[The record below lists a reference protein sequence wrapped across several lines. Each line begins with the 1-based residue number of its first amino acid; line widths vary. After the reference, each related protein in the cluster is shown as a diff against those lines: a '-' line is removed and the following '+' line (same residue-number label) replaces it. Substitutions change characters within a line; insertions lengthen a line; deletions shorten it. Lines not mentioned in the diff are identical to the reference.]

1 MNVHNNLRKYF
12 IIIGIIVLCGTALF
26 AVSKA
31 DVFKQIAVSQKL
43 INDVYKYIVSNY
55 ADEIDV
61 EQFTKK
67 SIRNILNDLDPYT
80 VFMEPE
86 EGEGI
91 DLLTKGK
98 YGGVGMEIGKRDGK
112 ITVVAPMADTP
123 TMRAG
128 IISGDVIVK
137 IDTVVVKDMN
147 LNEVA
152 RLIRGKKGTKVTLS
166 IQRVGSDGVMKFTM
180 IREDIKVKDVAY
192 TGMLNDRIGYILLT
206 RFSKN
211 AAPGMEKALD
221 QLKKENA
228 EAIILDLRNN
238 PGGLLQSS
246 IDILDMFLPKG
257 EKLLSTK
264 GRTKG
269 SNRTFFSKKDPVI
282 SSEIKLAILINEG
295 SASASEIVSGA
306 IQDLDRGVI
315 IGRRSFGKGLVQSV
329 YRLDEDRRLKMTTAK
344 YYIPSGRLIQNPGYA
359 EEEIIINVSEQDSLF
374 ATVRGRKVKGGG
386 GIMPDYEIEV
396 HKFGPLTQ
404 ECWRQGVF
412 FTYVQKRKQNYSSFD
427 EVLQT
432 EGLIEEFYVYLKEL
446 DLDIRIVGES
456 QYNEFKTKLSE
467 IDSTNVELNSAFEII
482 DGFFVREEAS
492 LFDKEMEDIR
502 IRLLAEFANHY
513 NGKEGRIQFTL
524 QSDKHVEKAIS
535 ILDDQVTYRDV
546 LRLEYE

>member
-1 MNVHNNLRKYF
+1 MKVNNIQRKYLF
-12 IIIGIIVLCGTALF
+12 MVGIIILCGTALF

-31 DVFKQIAVSQKL
+31 DIFKQVAVNQKL
-43 INDVYKYIVSNY
+43 INDVYKYIVTNY

-61 EQFTKK
+61 EKFTRK
-67 SIRNILNDLDPYT
+67 SIRNILNDLDPFT

-112 ITVVAPMADTP
+112 ITVVAPMADSP

-137 IDTVVVKDMN
+137 IDTVVAKDMN
-147 LNEVA
+147 LNDVA
-152 RLIRGKKGTKVTLS
+152 RLIRGEKGTEVTLS
-166 IQRVGSDGVMKFTM
+166 IQRTGVENVIKFTM

-192 TGMLNDRIGYILLT
+192 SGMLNDRIGYILLT

-211 AAPGMEKALD
+211 AAPGMKKAID
-221 QLKKENA
+221 QLKEQKA

-246 IDILDMFLPKG
+246 IEILDMFLPKG

-269 SNRTFFSKKDPVI
+269 SNRTFFAKKDPVI
-282 SSEIKLAILINEG
+282 PSDITVAILITEG

-329 YRLDEDRRLKMTTAK
+329 YQLDEERRLKMTTAK
-344 YYIPSGRLIQNPGYA
+344 YYIPSGRLIQNPEYID
-359 EEEIIINVSEQDSLF
+359 ENIIIDVSEQDTLF
-374 ATVRGRKVKGGG
+374 ATVKGRKVKGGG
-386 GIMPDYEIEV
+386 GIMPDYEVEV
-396 HKFGPLTQ
+396 HKYGSLTR
-404 ECWRQGVF
+404 ECLRQGIL

-427 EVLQT
+427 EVLAT
-432 EGLIEEFYVYLKEL
+432 ENLIEEFYVYLKEQ
-446 DLDIRIVGES
+446 DLDISIDGES
-456 QYNEFKTKLSE
+456 NYNDFKAKLSS
-467 IDSTNVELNSAFEII
+467 IDSTNVELTSAFEII
-482 DGFFVREEAS
+482 DGFFVEKEAS
-492 LFDKEMEDIR
+492 LFDKESEDIR
-502 IRLLAEFANHY
+502 KWLLTEFANHY

-524 QSDKHVEKAIS
+524 QSDEYVEKAIS
-535 ILDDQVTYRDV
+535 ILDDQVAYRNV
-546 LRLEYE
+546 LRLENE

>member
-1 MNVHNNLRKYF
+1 MKVNNIQRKYLF
-12 IIIGIIVLCGTALF
+12 VVGIIILCGTALF

-31 DVFKQIAVSQKL
+31 DIFKQVAVNQKL
-43 INDVYKYIVSNY
+43 INDVYKYIVTNY

-61 EQFTKK
+61 EKFTRK
-67 SIRNILNDLDPYT
+67 SIRNILNDLDPFT

-98 YGGVGMEIGKRDGK
+98 YGGVGMEIGKRDGE
-112 ITVVAPMADTP
+112 ITVVAPMADSP

-137 IDTVVVKDMN
+137 IDTVVAKDMN
-147 LNEVA
+147 LNDVA
-152 RLIRGKKGTKVTLS
+152 RLIRGEKGTEVTLS
-166 IQRVGSDGVMKFTM
+166 IQRAGLDNVIKFTM

-192 TGMLNDRIGYILLT
+192 SGMLNDRIGYILLT

-211 AAPGMEKALD
+211 AAPGMKKAID
-221 QLKKENA
+221 QLKEQKA

-238 PGGLLQSS
+238 PGGLLKSS
-246 IDILDMFLPKG
+246 IDILDMFLLKG

-282 SSEIKLAILINEG
+282 GSDIKIAILINEG

-329 YRLDEDRRLKMTTAK
+329 YQLDKESRLKMTTAK
-344 YYIPSGRLIQNPGYA
+344 YYIPSGRLIQNPGY
-359 EEEIIINVSEQDSLF
+359 IDKDIINDVSEQDTLF
-374 ATVRGRKVKGGG
+374 ATVKGRKVKGGG
-386 GIMPDYEIEV
+386 GIMPDYEVEV
-396 HKFGPLTQ
+396 HKYGPLTR
-404 ECWRQGVF
+404 ECWRQGIL

-427 EVLQT
+427 EVLAT
-432 EGLIEEFYVYLKEL
+432 ENLIEEFYVYLKEQ
-446 DLDIRIVGES
+446 DLDISIDGES
-456 QYNEFKTKLSE
+456 NYNDFKAKLSS
-467 IDSTNVELNSAFEII
+467 IDSTNAELNSAFEII
-482 DGFFVREEAS
+482 DGFFVEKEAS
-492 LFDKEMEDIR
+492 LFDKESEDIR
-502 IRLLAEFANHY
+502 KWLLAEFANHY

-524 QSDKHVEKAIS
+524 QSDEYVEKAIS
-535 ILDDQVTYRDV
+535 ILEDQVAYRNV
-546 LRLEYE
+546 LRLENE

>member
-1 MNVHNNLRKYF
+1 MKVNNIQRKYLF
-12 IIIGIIVLCGTALF
+12 VVGIIILCGTALF

-31 DVFKQIAVSQKL
+31 DIFKQVAVNQKL
-43 INDVYKYIVSNY
+43 INDVYKYIVTNY

-61 EQFTKK
+61 EKFTRK
-67 SIRNILNDLDPYT
+67 SIRNILNDLDPFT

-98 YGGVGMEIGKRDGK
+98 YGGVGMEIGKRDGE
-112 ITVVAPMADTP
+112 ITVVAPMADSP

-137 IDTVVVKDMN
+137 IDTVVAKDMN
-147 LNEVA
+147 LNDVA
-152 RLIRGKKGTKVTLS
+152 RLIRGEKGTEVTLS
-166 IQRVGSDGVMKFTM
+166 IQRAGVDNVIKFTM

-192 TGMLNDRIGYILLT
+192 SGMLNDRIGYILLT

-211 AAPGMEKALD
+211 AAPGMKKAID
-221 QLKKENA
+221 QLKEQKA

-238 PGGLLQSS
+238 PGGLLKSS
-246 IDILDMFLPKG
+246 IDILDMFLLKG

-282 SSEIKLAILINEG
+282 GSDIKIAILINEG

-329 YRLDEDRRLKMTTAK
+329 YQLDKERRLKMTTAK
-344 YYIPSGRLIQNPGYA
+344 YYIPSGRLIQNPGY
-359 EEEIIINVSEQDSLF
+359 IDKDIINDVSEQDTLF
-374 ATVRGRKVKGGG
+374 ATVKGRKVKGGG
-386 GIMPDYEIEV
+386 GIMPDYEVEV
-396 HKFGPLTQ
+396 HKYGPLTR
-404 ECWRQGVF
+404 ECWRQGIL

-427 EVLQT
+427 EVLAT
-432 EGLIEEFYVYLKEL
+432 EDLIEDFYVYLKEQ
-446 DLDIRIVGES
+446 DLDISIDGES
-456 QYNEFKTKLSE
+456 NYNDFKAKLSS
-467 IDSTNVELNSAFEII
+467 IDSTNAELNSAFEII
-482 DGFFVREEAS
+482 DGFFVEKEAS
-492 LFDKEMEDIR
+492 LFDKESEDIR
-502 IRLLAEFANHY
+502 KWLLAEFANHY

-524 QSDKHVEKAIS
+524 QSDEYVEKAIS
-535 ILDDQVTYRDV
+535 ILEDQVAYRNV
-546 LRLEYE
+546 LRLENE

>member
-1 MNVHNNLRKYF
+1 MKVNNIQRKYLF
-12 IIIGIIVLCGTALF
+12 MVGIIILCGTALF

-31 DVFKQIAVSQKL
+31 DIFKQVAVNQKL
-43 INDVYKYIVSNY
+43 INDVYKYIVTNY

-61 EQFTKK
+61 EKFTRK
-67 SIRNILNDLDPYT
+67 SIRNILNDLDPFT

-112 ITVVAPMADTP
+112 ITVVAPMADSP

-137 IDTVVVKDMN
+137 IDTVVAKDMN
-147 LNEVA
+147 LNDVA
-152 RLIRGKKGTKVTLS
+152 RLIRGEKGTEVTLS
-166 IQRVGSDGVMKFTM
+166 IQRAGVENAIKFTM

-192 TGMLNDRIGYILLT
+192 SGMLNDRIGYILLT

-211 AAPGMEKALD
+211 AAPGMKKAID
-221 QLKKENA
+221 QLKEQKA

-246 IDILDMFLPKG
+246 IEILDMFLPKG

-269 SNRTFFSKKDPVI
+269 SNRTFFAKKDPVI
-282 SSEIKLAILINEG
+282 PSDIKVAILINEG

-329 YRLDEDRRLKMTTAK
+329 YQLDEERRLKMTTAK
-344 YYIPSGRLIQNPGYA
+344 YYIPSGRLIQNPEYID
-359 EEEIIINVSEQDSLF
+359 ENIIIDVSEQDTLF
-374 ATVRGRKVKGGG
+374 ATVKGRKVKGGG
-386 GIMPDYEIEV
+386 GIMPDYEVEV
-396 HKFGPLTQ
+396 HKYGSLTR
-404 ECWRQGVF
+404 ECLRQGIL

-427 EVLQT
+427 EVLAT
-432 EGLIEEFYVYLKEL
+432 ENLIEEFYVYLKEQ
-446 DLDIRIVGES
+446 DLDISIDGES
-456 QYNEFKTKLSE
+456 NYNDFKAKLSS
-467 IDSTNVELNSAFEII
+467 IDSTNVELTSAFEII
-482 DGFFVREEAS
+482 DGFFVEKEAS
-492 LFDKEMEDIR
+492 LFDKESEDIR
-502 IRLLAEFANHY
+502 KWLLAEFANHY

-524 QSDKHVEKAIS
+524 QSDEYVEKAIS
-535 ILDDQVTYRDV
+535 ILDDQVAYRNV
-546 LRLEYE
+546 LRLENE

>member
-1 MNVHNNLRKYF
+1 MKVNIVQRKYLF
-12 IIIGIIVLCGTALF
+12 VVGIIILCGTALF

-31 DVFKQIAVSQKL
+31 DIFKQVAVSQKL
-43 INDVYKYIVSNY
+43 INDVYKYIVTNY

-61 EQFTKK
+61 EKFTRK

-112 ITVVAPMADTP
+112 ITVVSPMADSP

-128 IISGDVIVK
+128 ITSGDVIVK
-137 IDTVVVKDMN
+137 IDTVVAKDMN
-147 LNEVA
+147 LNDVA
-152 RLIRGKKGTKVTLS
+152 RLIRGEKGTEVTLS
-166 IQRVGSDGVMKFTM
+166 IQRAGVDNVIKFTM

-192 TGMLNDRIGYILLT
+192 SGMLNDRIGYILLT

-211 AAPGMEKALD
+211 AAPGMKKAID
-221 QLKKENA
+221 QLKEQKA

-257 EKLLSTK
+257 EKLLTTK

-269 SNRTFFSKKDPVI
+269 SNRTFFAKKDPVI
-282 SSEIKLAILINEG
+282 PSDIKVAILINEG

-329 YRLDEDRRLKMTTAK
+329 YQLDEERRLKMTTAK
-344 YYIPSGRLIQNPGYA
+344 YYIPSGRLIQNPGYTD
-359 EEEIIINVSEQDSLF
+359 EDITIDVSEQDTLF
-374 ATVRGRKVKGGG
+374 ATVKGRKVKGGG
-386 GIMPDYEIEV
+386 GIMPDYEVEV
-396 HKFGPLTQ
+396 HKYGPLTR
-404 ECWRQGVF
+404 ECWRQGIF

-427 EVLQT
+427 EVLAT
-432 EGLIEEFYVYLKEL
+432 EDLIEDFYVYLKEQ
-446 DLDIRIVGES
+446 DLDISIDGES
-456 QYNEFKTKLSE
+456 NYNDFKAKLSS
-467 IDSTNVELNSAFEII
+467 IDSTNAELNSAFEII
-482 DGFFVREEAS
+482 DGFFVEKEAS
-492 LFDKEMEDIR
+492 LFDKESEDIR
-502 IRLLAEFANHY
+502 KRLLAEFANHY
-513 NGKEGRIQFTL
+513 NGKEGRIKFTL
-524 QSDKHVEKAIS
+524 QSDEHVEKAIS
-535 ILDDQVTYRDV
+535 ILDDQVAYRNV
-546 LRLEYE
+546 LRLENE

>member
-1 MNVHNNLRKYF
+1 MKVNNIQRKYLLVVG
-12 IIIGIIVLCGTALF
+12 IIILCGTALF

-31 DVFKQIAVSQKL
+31 DIFKQVAVSQKL
-43 INDVYKYIVSNY
+43 INDVYKYIVTNY

-61 EQFTKK
+61 EKFTRK
-67 SIRNILNDLDPYT
+67 SIRNILNDLDPFT

-112 ITVVAPMADTP
+112 ITVVAPMADSP

-128 IISGDVIVK
+128 IISGDIIVK
-137 IDTVVVKDMN
+137 IDTVVAKDMN
-147 LNEVA
+147 LNDVA
-152 RLIRGKKGTKVTLS
+152 KRIRGEKGTEVTLS
-166 IQRVGSDGVMKFTM
+166 IQRAGVDNVIKFTM

-192 TGMLNDRIGYILLT
+192 SGMLNDRIGYILLT

-211 AAPGMEKALD
+211 AAPGMKKAID
-221 QLKKENA
+221 QLKEQKA
-228 EAIILDLRNN
+228 EGIILDLRNN

-269 SNRTFFSKKDPVI
+269 SNRTFFAKKDPVI
-282 SSEIKLAILINEG
+282 PSDIKVAILINEG

-329 YRLDEDRRLKMTTAK
+329 YQLDEKRRLKMTTAK
-344 YYIPSGRLIQNPGYA
+344 YYIPSGRLIQNPGYID
-359 EEEIIINVSEQDSLF
+359 EDIIIDVSEQDTLF
-374 ATVRGRKVKGGG
+374 ATVKGRKVKGGG
-386 GIMPDYEIEV
+386 GIMPDYEVEV
-396 HKFGPLTQ
+396 HKYGPLTQ
-404 ECWRQGVF
+404 VCWRQGIF

-427 EVLQT
+427 EVLAT
-432 EGLIEEFYVYLKEL
+432 DGLLEDFYVYLKEQ
-446 DLDIRIVGES
+446 DLDISIDGES
-456 QYNEFKTKLSE
+456 HYNDFKAKLSS
-467 IDSTNVELNSAFEII
+467 IDSTNTELNSAFEII
-482 DGFFVREEAS
+482 DGFFVQKEAS
-492 LFDKEMEDIR
+492 LFDKESEDIR
-502 IRLLAEFANHY
+502 KWLLAEFANHY

-524 QSDKHVEKAIS
+524 QSDEHVEKAIS
-535 ILDDQVTYRDV
+535 ILDDQVAYRNV
-546 LRLEYE
+546 LKLENE

>member
-1 MNVHNNLRKYF
+1 MKVNNIQRKYLF
-12 IIIGIIVLCGTALF
+12 VVGIIILCGTALF

-31 DVFKQIAVSQKL
+31 DIFKQVAVNQKL
-43 INDVYKYIVSNY
+43 INDVYKYIVTNY

-61 EQFTKK
+61 EKFTRK
-67 SIRNILNDLDPYT
+67 SIRNILNDLDPFT

-98 YGGVGMEIGKRDGK
+98 YGGVGMEIGKRDGE
-112 ITVVAPMADTP
+112 ITVVAPMADSP

-137 IDTVVVKDMN
+137 IDTVVAKDMN
-147 LNEVA
+147 LNDVA
-152 RLIRGKKGTKVTLS
+152 RLIRGEKGTEVTLS
-166 IQRVGSDGVMKFTM
+166 IQRAGLDNVIKFTM

-192 TGMLNDRIGYILLT
+192 SGMLNDRIGYILLT

-211 AAPGMEKALD
+211 AAPGMKKAID
-221 QLKKENA
+221 QLKEQKA

-238 PGGLLQSS
+238 PGGLLKSS
-246 IDILDMFLPKG
+246 IDILDMFLLKG

-282 SSEIKLAILINEG
+282 GSDIKIAILINEG

-329 YRLDEDRRLKMTTAK
+329 YQLDKERRLKMTTAK
-344 YYIPSGRLIQNPGYA
+344 YYIPSGRLIQNPGY
-359 EEEIIINVSEQDSLF
+359 IDKDIINDVSEQDTLF
-374 ATVRGRKVKGGG
+374 ATVKGRKVKGGG
-386 GIMPDYEIEV
+386 GIMPDYEVEV
-396 HKFGPLTQ
+396 QKYGPLTR
-404 ECWRQGVF
+404 ECWRQGIL

-427 EVLQT
+427 EVLAT
-432 EGLIEEFYVYLKEL
+432 EDLIEDFYVYLKEQ
-446 DLDIRIVGES
+446 DLDISIDGES
-456 QYNEFKTKLSE
+456 NYNDFKAKLSS
-467 IDSTNVELNSAFEII
+467 IDSTNAELNSAFEII
-482 DGFFVREEAS
+482 DGFFVEKEAS
-492 LFDKEMEDIR
+492 LFDKESEDIR
-502 IRLLAEFANHY
+502 KWLLAEFANHY

-524 QSDKHVEKAIS
+524 QSDEHVEKAIS
-535 ILDDQVTYRDV
+535 ILEDQVAYRNV
-546 LRLEYE
+546 LRLENE

>member
-1 MNVHNNLRKYF
+1 MKVNNIQRKYLF
-12 IIIGIIVLCGTALF
+12 VVGIIILCGTALF

-31 DVFKQIAVSQKL
+31 DIFKQVAVSQKL
-43 INDVYKYIVSNY
+43 INDVYKYIVTNY

-61 EQFTKK
+61 EKFTRK
-67 SIRNILNDLDPYT
+67 SIRNILNDLDPFT

-98 YGGVGMEIGKRDGK
+98 YGGVGMEIGKRDGE
-112 ITVVAPMADTP
+112 ITVVAPMADSP

-137 IDTVVVKDMN
+137 IDTVVAKDMN
-147 LNEVA
+147 LNDVA
-152 RLIRGKKGTKVTLS
+152 RLIRGEKGTEVTLS
-166 IQRVGSDGVMKFTM
+166 IQRAGLDNVIKFTM

-192 TGMLNDRIGYILLT
+192 SGMLNDRIGYILLT

-211 AAPGMEKALD
+211 AAPGMKKAID
-221 QLKKENA
+221 QLKEQKA

-238 PGGLLQSS
+238 PGGLLKSS
-246 IDILDMFLPKG
+246 IDILDMFLLKG

-282 SSEIKLAILINEG
+282 GSDIKIAILINEG

-329 YRLDEDRRLKMTTAK
+329 YQLDKERRLKMTTAK
-344 YYIPSGRLIQNPGYA
+344 YYIPSGRLIQNPGY
-359 EEEIIINVSEQDSLF
+359 IDKDIINDVSEQDTLF
-374 ATVRGRKVKGGG
+374 ATVKGRKVKGGG
-386 GIMPDYEIEV
+386 GIMPDYEVEV
-396 HKFGPLTQ
+396 HKYGPLTR
-404 ECWRQGVF
+404 ECWRQGIL

-427 EVLQT
+427 EVLAT
-432 EGLIEEFYVYLKEL
+432 EDLIEDFYVYLKEQ
-446 DLDIRIVGES
+446 DLDISLDGKS
-456 QYNEFKTKLSE
+456 HYNDFKAKLSS
-467 IDSTNVELNSAFEII
+467 IDSTNAELNSAFEII
-482 DGFFVREEAS
+482 DGFFVEKEAS
-492 LFDKEMEDIR
+492 LFDKESEDIR
-502 IRLLAEFANHY
+502 KWLLAEFANHY

-524 QSDKHVEKAIS
+524 QSDEYVEKAIS
-535 ILDDQVTYRDV
+535 ILEDQVAYRNV
-546 LRLEYE
+546 LRLENE

>member
-1 MNVHNNLRKYF
+1 MKVNNIQRKYLF
-12 IIIGIIVLCGTALF
+12 VVGIIILCGTALF

-31 DVFKQIAVSQKL
+31 DIFKQVAVNQKL
-43 INDVYKYIVSNY
+43 INDVYKYIVTNY

-61 EQFTKK
+61 EKFTRK
-67 SIRNILNDLDPYT
+67 SIRNILNDLDPFT

-98 YGGVGMEIGKRDGK
+98 YGGVGMEIGKRDGE
-112 ITVVAPMADTP
+112 ITVVAPMADSP

-137 IDTVVVKDMN
+137 IDTVVAKDMN
-147 LNEVA
+147 LNDVA
-152 RLIRGKKGTKVTLS
+152 RLIRGEKGTEVTLS
-166 IQRVGSDGVMKFTM
+166 IQRAGVDNVIKFTM

-192 TGMLNDRIGYILLT
+192 SGMLNDRIGYILLT

-211 AAPGMEKALD
+211 AAPGMKKAID
-221 QLKKENA
+221 QLKEQKA

-238 PGGLLQSS
+238 PGGLLKSS
-246 IDILDMFLPKG
+246 IDILDMFLLKG

-269 SNRTFFSKKDPVI
+269 SNRTFFAKKDPVI
-282 SSEIKLAILINEG
+282 GSDIKIAILINEG

-329 YRLDEDRRLKMTTAK
+329 YQLDKERRLKMTTAK
-344 YYIPSGRLIQNPGYA
+344 YYIPSGRLIQNPGY
-359 EEEIIINVSEQDSLF
+359 IDKDIINDVSEQDTLF
-374 ATVRGRKVKGGG
+374 ATVKGRKVKGGG
-386 GIMPDYEIEV
+386 GIMPDYEVEV
-396 HKFGPLTQ
+396 HKYGPLTR
-404 ECWRQGVF
+404 ECWRQGIL

-427 EVLQT
+427 EVLAT
-432 EGLIEEFYVYLKEL
+432 EDLIEDFYVYLKEQ
-446 DLDIRIVGES
+446 DLDISIDGES
-456 QYNEFKTKLSE
+456 NYNDFKAKLSS
-467 IDSTNVELNSAFEII
+467 IDSTNAELNSAFEII
-482 DGFFVREEAS
+482 DGFFVEKEAS
-492 LFDKEMEDIR
+492 LFDKESEDIR
-502 IRLLAEFANHY
+502 KWLLAEFANHY

-524 QSDKHVEKAIS
+524 QSDEYVEKAIS
-535 ILDDQVTYRDV
+535 ILDDQVAYRNV
-546 LRLEYE
+546 LRLENE

>member
-456 QYNEFKTKLSE
+456 QYNEFKTKLSA

-482 DGFFVREEAS
+482 DRFFVGEEAS

>member
-1 MNVHNNLRKYF
+1 MKVNNIQRKYLF
-12 IIIGIIVLCGTALF
+12 VVGIIILCGTALF

-31 DVFKQIAVSQKL
+31 DIFKQVAVNQKL
-43 INDVYKYIVSNY
+43 INDVYKYIVTNY

-61 EQFTKK
+61 EKFTRK
-67 SIRNILNDLDPYT
+67 SIRNILNDLDPFT

-98 YGGVGMEIGKRDGK
+98 YGGVGMEIGKRDGE
-112 ITVVAPMADTP
+112 ITVVAPMADSP

-137 IDTVVVKDMN
+137 IDTVVAKDMN
-147 LNEVA
+147 LNDVA
-152 RLIRGKKGTKVTLS
+152 RLIRGEKGTEVTLS
-166 IQRVGSDGVMKFTM
+166 IQRAGVDNVIKFTM

-192 TGMLNDRIGYILLT
+192 SGMLNDRIGYILLT

-211 AAPGMEKALD
+211 AAPGMKKAID
-221 QLKKENA
+221 QLKEQKA

-246 IDILDMFLPKG
+246 IEILDMFLPKG

-282 SSEIKLAILINEG
+282 PSDIKVAILINEG

-329 YRLDEDRRLKMTTAK
+329 YQLDEERRLKMTTAK
-344 YYIPSGRLIQNPGYA
+344 YYIPSGRLIQNPEYID
-359 EEEIIINVSEQDSLF
+359 ENIIIDVSEQDTLF
-374 ATVRGRKVKGGG
+374 ATVKGRKVKGGG
-386 GIMPDYEIEV
+386 GIMPDYEVEV
-396 HKFGPLTQ
+396 HKYGSLTR
-404 ECWRQGVF
+404 ECLRQGIL

-427 EVLQT
+427 EVLAT
-432 EGLIEEFYVYLKEL
+432 ENLIEEFYVYLKEQ
-446 DLDIRIVGES
+446 DLDISIDGES
-456 QYNEFKTKLSE
+456 NYNDFKAKLSS
-467 IDSTNVELNSAFEII
+467 IDSTNVELTSAFEII
-482 DGFFVREEAS
+482 DGFFVEKEAS
-492 LFDKEMEDIR
+492 LFDKESEDIR
-502 IRLLAEFANHY
+502 KWLLAEFANHY

-524 QSDKHVEKAIS
+524 QSDEYVEKAIS
-535 ILDDQVTYRDV
+535 ILDDQVAYRNV
-546 LRLEYE
+546 LRLENE

>member
-1 MNVHNNLRKYF
+1 MKVNNIQRKYLF
-12 IIIGIIVLCGTALF
+12 VVGIIILCGTALF

-31 DVFKQIAVSQKL
+31 DIFKQVAVSQKL
-43 INDVYKYIVSNY
+43 INDVYKYIVTNY

-61 EQFTKK
+61 EKFTRK
-67 SIRNILNDLDPYT
+67 SIRNILNDLDPFT

-98 YGGVGMEIGKRDGK
+98 YGGVGMEIGKRDGE
-112 ITVVAPMADTP
+112 ITVVAPMADSP

-137 IDTVVVKDMN
+137 IDTVVAKDMN
-147 LNEVA
+147 LNDVA
-152 RLIRGKKGTKVTLS
+152 KLIRGEKGTEVTLS
-166 IQRVGSDGVMKFTM
+166 IQRAGVDNVIKFTM

-192 TGMLNDRIGYILLT
+192 SGMLNDRIGYILLT

-211 AAPGMEKALD
+211 AAPGMKKAID
-221 QLKKENA
+221 QLKEQKA

-269 SNRTFFSKKDPVI
+269 SNRTFFAKKDPVI
-282 SSEIKLAILINEG
+282 PSDIKVAILINEG

-329 YRLDEDRRLKMTTAK
+329 YQLDEERRLKMTTAK
-344 YYIPSGRLIQNPGYA
+344 YYIPSGRLIQNPGYTDKD
-359 EEEIIINVSEQDSLF
+359 ITIDVSEQDTLF
-374 ATVRGRKVKGGG
+374 ATVKGRKVKGGG
-386 GIMPDYEIEV
+386 GIMPDYEVEV
-396 HKFGPLTQ
+396 HKYGPLTQ
-404 ECWRQGVF
+404 ECWRQGIL

-427 EVLQT
+427 EVLAT
-432 EGLIEEFYVYLKEL
+432 EDLIEDFYVYLKEQ
-446 DLDIRIVGES
+446 DLDISIDGKS
-456 QYNEFKTKLSE
+456 HYNDFKAKLSS
-467 IDSTNVELNSAFEII
+467 IDSTNAELNSAFEII
-482 DGFFVREEAS
+482 DGFFVDKEAS
-492 LFDKEMEDIR
+492 LFDKESEDIR
-502 IRLLAEFANHY
+502 KWLLAEFANHY

-524 QSDKHVEKAIS
+524 QSDEHVEKAIS
-535 ILDDQVTYRDV
+535 ILDDQVAYRNV
-546 LRLEYE
+546 LRLENE

>member
-1 MNVHNNLRKYF
+1 MKVNNIQRKYLF
-12 IIIGIIVLCGTALF
+12 VVGIIILCGTALF

-31 DVFKQIAVSQKL
+31 DIFKQVAVNQKL
-43 INDVYKYIVSNY
+43 INDVYKYIVTNY

-61 EQFTKK
+61 EKFTRK
-67 SIRNILNDLDPYT
+67 SIRNILNDLDPFT

-98 YGGVGMEIGKRDGK
+98 YGGVGMEIGKRDGE
-112 ITVVAPMADTP
+112 ITVVAPMADSP

-137 IDTVVVKDMN
+137 IDTVVAKDMN
-147 LNEVA
+147 LNDVA
-152 RLIRGKKGTKVTLS
+152 RLIRGEKGTEVTLS
-166 IQRVGSDGVMKFTM
+166 IQRAGLDNVIKFTM

-192 TGMLNDRIGYILLT
+192 SGMLNDRIGYILLT

-211 AAPGMEKALD
+211 AAPGMKKAID
-221 QLKKENA
+221 QLKEQKA

-238 PGGLLQSS
+238 PGGLLKSS
-246 IDILDMFLPKG
+246 IDILDMFLLKG

-269 SNRTFFSKKDPVI
+269 SNRTFFAKKDPVI
-282 SSEIKLAILINEG
+282 GSDIKIAILINEG

-329 YRLDEDRRLKMTTAK
+329 YQLDKERRLKMTTAK
-344 YYIPSGRLIQNPGYA
+344 YYIPSGRLIQNPGY
-359 EEEIIINVSEQDSLF
+359 IDKDIINDVSEQDTLF
-374 ATVRGRKVKGGG
+374 ATVKGRKVKGGG
-386 GIMPDYEIEV
+386 GIMPDYEVEV
-396 HKFGPLTQ
+396 HKYGPLTR
-404 ECWRQGVF
+404 ECWRQGIL

-427 EVLQT
+427 EVLAT
-432 EGLIEEFYVYLKEL
+432 EDLIEDFYVYLKEQ
-446 DLDIRIVGES
+446 DLDISIDGES
-456 QYNEFKTKLSE
+456 NYNDFKAKLSS
-467 IDSTNVELNSAFEII
+467 IDSTNAELNSAFEII
-482 DGFFVREEAS
+482 DGFFVEKEAS
-492 LFDKEMEDIR
+492 LFDKESEDIR
-502 IRLLAEFANHY
+502 KWLLAEFANHY

-524 QSDKHVEKAIS
+524 QSDEYVEKAIS
-535 ILDDQVTYRDV
+535 ILEDQVAYRNV
-546 LRLEYE
+546 LRLENE

>member
-1 MNVHNNLRKYF
+1 MKVNNVQRKYLF
-12 IIIGIIVLCGTALF
+12 VVGIIILCGTALF

-31 DVFKQIAVSQKL
+31 DIFKQVAVSQKL
-43 INDVYKYIVSNY
+43 INDVYKYIVTNY

-61 EQFTKK
+61 EKFTRK
-67 SIRNILNDLDPYT
+67 SIRNILNNLDPYT

-112 ITVVAPMADTP
+112 ITVVAPMADSP

-137 IDTVVVKDMN
+137 IDTVVAKDMN
-147 LNEVA
+147 LNDVA
-152 RLIRGKKGTKVTLS
+152 RLIRGEKGTEVTLS
-166 IQRVGSDGVMKFTM
+166 IQRAGVDNVIKFTM

-192 TGMLNDRIGYILLT
+192 SGMLNDRIGYILLT

-211 AAPGMEKALD
+211 AAPGMKKAID
-221 QLKKENA
+221 QLKEQKA

-257 EKLLSTK
+257 EKLLTTK

-269 SNRTFFSKKDPVI
+269 SNRTFFAKKDPVI
-282 SSEIKLAILINEG
+282 PSDIKVAILINEG

-329 YRLDEDRRLKMTTAK
+329 YQLDEERRLKMTTAK
-344 YYIPSGRLIQNPGYA
+344 YYIPSGRLIQNPGYTDKD
-359 EEEIIINVSEQDSLF
+359 ITIDVSEQDTLF
-374 ATVRGRKVKGGG
+374 ATVKGRKVKGGG
-386 GIMPDYEIEV
+386 GIMPDYEVEV
-396 HKFGPLTQ
+396 HKYGPLTR
-404 ECWRQGVF
+404 ECWRQGIF

-427 EVLQT
+427 EVLAT
-432 EGLIEEFYVYLKEL
+432 EDLIEDFYVYLKEQ
-446 DLDIRIVGES
+446 DLDISLNGKS
-456 QYNEFKTKLSE
+456 HYNDFKAKLSS
-467 IDSTNVELNSAFEII
+467 IDSTNAELNSAFEII
-482 DGFFVREEAS
+482 DGFFVEKEAS
-492 LFDKEMEDIR
+492 LFDKESEDIR
-502 IRLLAEFANHY
+502 KRLLAEFANHY
-513 NGKEGRIQFTL
+513 NGKEGKIKFTL
-524 QSDKHVEKAIS
+524 QSDEHVEKAIS
-535 ILDDQVTYRDV
+535 ILNDQVAYRNV
-546 LRLEYE
+546 LRLENE

>member
-1 MNVHNNLRKYF
+1 MKVNNIQRKYLF
-12 IIIGIIVLCGTALF
+12 MVGIIILCGTALF

-31 DVFKQIAVSQKL
+31 DIFKQVAVNQKL
-43 INDVYKYIVSNY
+43 INDVYKYIVTNY

-61 EQFTKK
+61 EKFTRK
-67 SIRNILNDLDPYT
+67 SIRNILNDLDPFT

-112 ITVVAPMADTP
+112 ITVVAPMADSP

-137 IDTVVVKDMN
+137 IDTVVAKDMN
-147 LNEVA
+147 LNDVA
-152 RLIRGKKGTKVTLS
+152 RLIRGEKGTEVTLS
-166 IQRVGSDGVMKFTM
+166 IQRAGVDNVIKFTM

-192 TGMLNDRIGYILLT
+192 SGMLNDRIGYILLT

-211 AAPGMEKALD
+211 AAPGMKKAID
-221 QLKKENA
+221 QLKEQKA

-246 IDILDMFLPKG
+246 IEILDMFLPKG

-269 SNRTFFSKKDPVI
+269 SNRTFFAKKDPVI
-282 SSEIKLAILINEG
+282 PSDIKVAILINEG

-329 YRLDEDRRLKMTTAK
+329 YQLDEERRLKMTTAK
-344 YYIPSGRLIQNPGYA
+344 YYIPSGRLIQNPGYID
-359 EEEIIINVSEQDSLF
+359 EDIIIDVSEQDTLF
-374 ATVRGRKVKGGG
+374 ATVKGRKVKGGG
-386 GIMPDYEIEV
+386 GIMPDYEVEV
-396 HKFGPLTQ
+396 HKYGSLTR
-404 ECWRQGVF
+404 ECLRQGIL

-427 EVLQT
+427 EVLAT
-432 EGLIEEFYVYLKEL
+432 ENLIEDFYVYLKEQ
-446 DLDIRIVGES
+446 DLDISIDGES
-456 QYNEFKTKLSE
+456 NYNDFKAKLSS
-467 IDSTNVELNSAFEII
+467 IDSTNVELTSAFEII
-482 DGFFVREEAS
+482 DGFFVEKEAS
-492 LFDKEMEDIR
+492 LFDKESEDIR
-502 IRLLAEFANHY
+502 KWLLAEFANHY

-524 QSDKHVEKAIS
+524 QSDEYVEKAIS
-535 ILDDQVTYRDV
+535 ILDDQVAYRNV
-546 LRLEYE
+546 LRLENE

>member
-1 MNVHNNLRKYF
+1 MKVNIVQRKYLF
-12 IIIGIIVLCGTALF
+12 VVGIIILCGTALF

-31 DVFKQIAVSQKL
+31 DIFKQVAVSQKL
-43 INDVYKYIVSNY
+43 INDVYKYIVTNY

-61 EQFTKK
+61 EKFTRK

-80 VFMEPE
+80 VLMEPE

-112 ITVVAPMADTP
+112 ITVVAPMADSP

-128 IISGDVIVK
+128 ITSGDVIVK
-137 IDTVVVKDMN
+137 IDTVVAKDMN
-147 LNEVA
+147 LNDVA
-152 RLIRGKKGTKVTLS
+152 RLIRGEKGTEVTLS
-166 IQRVGSDGVMKFTM
+166 IQRAGMDNVIKFTM

-192 TGMLNDRIGYILLT
+192 SGMLNDRIGYILLT

-211 AAPGMEKALD
+211 AAPGMKKAID
-221 QLKKENA
+221 QLKEQKA

-257 EKLLSTK
+257 EKLLTTK

-269 SNRTFFSKKDPVI
+269 SNRTFFAKKDPVI
-282 SSEIKLAILINEG
+282 PSDIKVAILINEG
-295 SASASEIVSGA
+295 SASASEIVSGV

-329 YRLDEDRRLKMTTAK
+329 YQLDEERRLKMTTAK
-344 YYIPSGRLIQNPGYA
+344 YYIPSGRLIQNPGYTD
-359 EEEIIINVSEQDSLF
+359 EDITIDVSEQDTLF
-374 ATVRGRKVKGGG
+374 ATVKGRKVKGGG
-386 GIMPDYEIEV
+386 GIMPDYEVEV
-396 HKFGPLTQ
+396 HKYGPLTQ
-404 ECWRQGVF
+404 ECWRQGIF

-427 EVLQT
+427 EVLAT
-432 EGLIEEFYVYLKEL
+432 EDLIEDFYVYLKEQ
-446 DLDIRIVGES
+446 DLDISLNGKS
-456 QYNEFKTKLSE
+456 HYNDFKAKLSS
-467 IDSTNVELNSAFEII
+467 IDSTNAELNSAFEII
-482 DGFFVREEAS
+482 DGFFVEKEAS
-492 LFDKEMEDIR
+492 LFDKESEDIR
-502 IRLLAEFANHY
+502 KRLLAEFANHY

-524 QSDKHVEKAIS
+524 QSDEHVEKAIS
-535 ILDDQVTYRDV
+535 ILEDQVAYRNV
-546 LRLEYE
+546 LRLENE

>member
-1 MNVHNNLRKYF
+1 MKVNNIQRKYLF
-12 IIIGIIVLCGTALF
+12 VVGIIILCGTALF

-31 DVFKQIAVSQKL
+31 DIFKQVAVNQKL
-43 INDVYKYIVSNY
+43 INDVYKYIVTNY

-61 EQFTKK
+61 EKFTRK
-67 SIRNILNDLDPYT
+67 SIRNILNDLDPFT

-98 YGGVGMEIGKRDGK
+98 YGGVGMEIGKRDGE
-112 ITVVAPMADTP
+112 ITVVAPMADSP

-137 IDTVVVKDMN
+137 IDTVVAKDMN
-147 LNEVA
+147 LNDVA
-152 RLIRGKKGTKVTLS
+152 RLIRGEKGTEVTLS
-166 IQRVGSDGVMKFTM
+166 IQRAGLDNVIKFTM

-192 TGMLNDRIGYILLT
+192 SGMLNDRIGYILLT

-211 AAPGMEKALD
+211 AAPGMKKAID
-221 QLKKENA
+221 QLKEQKA

-238 PGGLLQSS
+238 PGGLLKSS
-246 IDILDMFLPKG
+246 IDILDMFLLKG

-282 SSEIKLAILINEG
+282 GSDIKIAILINEG

-329 YRLDEDRRLKMTTAK
+329 YQLDKESRLKMTTAK
-344 YYIPSGRLIQNPGYA
+344 YYIPSGRLIQNPGY
-359 EEEIIINVSEQDSLF
+359 IDKDIINDVSEQDTLF
-374 ATVRGRKVKGGG
+374 ATVKGRKVKGGG
-386 GIMPDYEIEV
+386 GIMPDYEVEV
-396 HKFGPLTQ
+396 HKYGPLTR
-404 ECWRQGVF
+404 ECWRQGIL

-427 EVLQT
+427 EVLAT
-432 EGLIEEFYVYLKEL
+432 EDLIEDFYVYLKEQ
-446 DLDIRIVGES
+446 DLDISIDGES
-456 QYNEFKTKLSE
+456 NYNDFKAKLSS
-467 IDSTNVELNSAFEII
+467 IDSTNAELNSAFEII
-482 DGFFVREEAS
+482 DGFFVEKEAS
-492 LFDKEMEDIR
+492 LFDKESEDIR
-502 IRLLAEFANHY
+502 KWLLAEFANHY

-524 QSDKHVEKAIS
+524 QSDEYVEKAIS
-535 ILDDQVTYRDV
+535 ILEDQVAYRNV
-546 LRLEYE
+546 LRLENE

>member
-1 MNVHNNLRKYF
+1 MKVNIVQRKYLF
-12 IIIGIIVLCGTALF
+12 VVGIIILCGTALF

-31 DVFKQIAVSQKL
+31 DIFKQVAVNQKL
-43 INDVYKYIVSNY
+43 INDVYKYIVTNY

-61 EQFTKK
+61 EKFTRK
-67 SIRNILNDLDPYT
+67 SIRNILNDLDPFT

-98 YGGVGMEIGKRDGK
+98 YGGVGMEIGKRDGE
-112 ITVVAPMADTP
+112 ITVVAPMADSP

-137 IDTVVVKDMN
+137 IDTVVAKDMN
-147 LNEVA
+147 LNDVA
-152 RLIRGKKGTKVTLS
+152 RLIRGEKGTEVTLS
-166 IQRVGSDGVMKFTM
+166 IQRAGLDNVIKFTM

-192 TGMLNDRIGYILLT
+192 SGMLNDRIGYILLT

-211 AAPGMEKALD
+211 AAPGMKKAID
-221 QLKKENA
+221 QLKEQKA

-238 PGGLLQSS
+238 PGGLLKSS
-246 IDILDMFLPKG
+246 IDILDMFLLKG

-269 SNRTFFSKKDPVI
+269 SNRTFFAKKDPVI
-282 SSEIKLAILINEG
+282 GSDIKIAILINEG

-329 YRLDEDRRLKMTTAK
+329 YQLDKESRLKMTTAK
-344 YYIPSGRLIQNPGYA
+344 YYIPSGRLIQNPGY
-359 EEEIIINVSEQDSLF
+359 IDKDIINDVSEQDTLF
-374 ATVRGRKVKGGG
+374 ATVKGRKVKGGG
-386 GIMPDYEIEV
+386 GIMPDYEVEV
-396 HKFGPLTQ
+396 HKYGPLTR
-404 ECWRQGVF
+404 ECWRQGIL

-427 EVLQT
+427 EVLAT
-432 EGLIEEFYVYLKEL
+432 EDLIEEFYVYLKEQ
-446 DLDIRIVGES
+446 DLDISIDGES
-456 QYNEFKTKLSE
+456 NYNDFKAKLSS
-467 IDSTNVELNSAFEII
+467 IDSTNAELNSAFEII
-482 DGFFVREEAS
+482 DGFFVEKEAS
-492 LFDKEMEDIR
+492 LFDKESEDIR
-502 IRLLAEFANHY
+502 KWLLAEFANHY

-524 QSDKHVEKAIS
+524 QSDEYVEKAIS
-535 ILDDQVTYRDV
+535 ILEDQVAYRNV
-546 LRLEYE
+546 LRLENE

>member
-1 MNVHNNLRKYF
+1 MKVNIVQRKYLF
-12 IIIGIIVLCGTALF
+12 VVGIIILCGTVLF

-31 DVFKQIAVSQKL
+31 DIFKQVAVSQKL
-43 INDVYKYIVSNY
+43 INDVYKYIVTNY

-61 EQFTKK
+61 EKFTRK

-80 VFMEPE
+80 VLMEPE

-112 ITVVAPMADTP
+112 ITVVAPMADSP

-128 IISGDVIVK
+128 ITSGDVIVK
-137 IDTVVVKDMN
+137 IDTVVAKDMN
-147 LNEVA
+147 LNDVA
-152 RLIRGKKGTKVTLS
+152 RLIRGEKGTEVTLS
-166 IQRVGSDGVMKFTM
+166 IQRAGMDNVIKFTM

-192 TGMLNDRIGYILLT
+192 SGMLNDRIGYILLT

-211 AAPGMEKALD
+211 AAPGMKKAID
-221 QLKKENA
+221 QLKEQKA

-329 YRLDEDRRLKMTTAK
+329 YRLDEDR
-344 YYIPSGRLIQNPGYA
+344 
-359 EEEIIINVSEQDSLF
+359 
-374 ATVRGRKVKGGG
+374 
-386 GIMPDYEIEV
+386 
-396 HKFGPLTQ
+396 
-404 ECWRQGVF
+404 
-412 FTYVQKRKQNYSSFD
+412 
-427 EVLQT
+427 
-432 EGLIEEFYVYLKEL
+432 
-446 DLDIRIVGES
+446 
-456 QYNEFKTKLSE
+456 
-467 IDSTNVELNSAFEII
+467 ST
-482 DGFFVREEAS
+482 
-492 LFDKEMEDIR
+492 
-502 IRLLAEFANHY
+502 
-513 NGKEGRIQFTL
+513 
-524 QSDKHVEKAIS
+524 
-535 ILDDQVTYRDV
+535 
-546 LRLEYE
+546 

>member
-1 MNVHNNLRKYF
+1 MKVNNIQRKYLF
-12 IIIGIIVLCGTALF
+12 VVGIIILCGTALF

-31 DVFKQIAVSQKL
+31 DIFKQVAVSQKL
-43 INDVYKYIVSNY
+43 INDVYKYIVTNY

-61 EQFTKK
+61 EKFTRK
-67 SIRNILNDLDPYT
+67 SIRNILDDLDPYT

-112 ITVVAPMADTP
+112 ITVVAPMADSP

-137 IDTVVVKDMN
+137 IDTVVAKDMN
-147 LNEVA
+147 LNDVA
-152 RLIRGKKGTKVTLS
+152 RLIRGEKGTEVTLS
-166 IQRVGSDGVMKFTM
+166 IQRAGVDNVIIFTM

-192 TGMLNDRIGYILLT
+192 SGMLNDRIGYILLT

-211 AAPGMEKALD
+211 AAPGMKKAID
-221 QLKKENA
+221 QLKEQKA

-246 IDILDMFLPKG
+246 IEILDMFLPKG

-269 SNRTFFSKKDPVI
+269 SNRTFFAKKDPVI
-282 SSEIKLAILINEG
+282 PSDIKVAILINEG

-329 YRLDEDRRLKMTTAK
+329 YQLDEERRLKMTTAK
-344 YYIPSGRLIQNPGYA
+344 YYIPSGRLIQNPGYID
-359 EEEIIINVSEQDSLF
+359 ENIIIDVSEQDTLF
-374 ATVRGRKVKGGG
+374 STVKGRKVKGGG
-386 GIMPDYEIEV
+386 GIMPDYEVEV
-396 HKFGPLTQ
+396 HKYGPLTQ
-404 ECWRQGVF
+404 ECWRQGIL

-427 EVLQT
+427 EVLAT
-432 EGLIEEFYVYLKEL
+432 EDLIGDFYVYLKEQ
-446 DLDIRIVGES
+446 DLDISIDGES
-456 QYNEFKTKLSE
+456 NYNDFKAKLSS
-467 IDSTNVELNSAFEII
+467 IDSTNAELNSAFQII
-482 DGFFVREEAS
+482 DGFFVKKEAS
-492 LFDKEMEDIR
+492 LFDKESEDIR
-502 IRLLAEFANHY
+502 KRLLAEFANHY

-524 QSDKHVEKAIS
+524 QSDEHVEKAIS
-535 ILDDQVTYRDV
+535 ILDDQVAYRNV
-546 LRLEYE
+546 LRLENE

>member
-1 MNVHNNLRKYF
+1 MKVNNIQRKYLF
-12 IIIGIIVLCGTALF
+12 VVGIIILCGTALF

-31 DVFKQIAVSQKL
+31 DIFKQVAVSQKL
-43 INDVYKYIVSNY
+43 INDVYKYIVTNY

-61 EQFTKK
+61 EKFTRK
-67 SIRNILNDLDPYT
+67 SIRNILNDLDPFT

-98 YGGVGMEIGKRDGK
+98 YGGVGMEIGKRDGE
-112 ITVVAPMADTP
+112 ITVVAPMADSP

-137 IDTVVVKDMN
+137 IDTVVAKDMN
-147 LNEVA
+147 LNDVA
-152 RLIRGKKGTKVTLS
+152 RLIRGEKGTEVTLS
-166 IQRVGSDGVMKFTM
+166 IQRAGLDNVIKFTM

-192 TGMLNDRIGYILLT
+192 SGMLNDRIGYILLT

-211 AAPGMEKALD
+211 AAPGMKKAID
-221 QLKKENA
+221 QLKEQKA

-238 PGGLLQSS
+238 PGGLLKSS
-246 IDILDMFLPKG
+246 IDILDMFLLKG

-282 SSEIKLAILINEG
+282 GSDIKIAILINEG

-329 YRLDEDRRLKMTTAK
+329 YQLDKERRLKMTTAK
-344 YYIPSGRLIQNPGYA
+344 YYIPSGRLIQNPGY
-359 EEEIIINVSEQDSLF
+359 IDKDIINDVSEQDTLF
-374 ATVRGRKVKGGG
+374 ATVKGRKVKGGG
-386 GIMPDYEIEV
+386 GIMPDYEVEV
-396 HKFGPLTQ
+396 HKYGPLTR
-404 ECWRQGVF
+404 ECWRQGIL

-427 EVLQT
+427 EVLAT
-432 EGLIEEFYVYLKEL
+432 EDLIEDFYVYLKEQ
-446 DLDIRIVGES
+446 DLDISIDGES
-456 QYNEFKTKLSE
+456 NYNDFKAKLSS
-467 IDSTNVELNSAFEII
+467 IDSTNAELNSAFEII
-482 DGFFVREEAS
+482 DGFFVEKEAS
-492 LFDKEMEDIR
+492 LFDKESEDIR
-502 IRLLAEFANHY
+502 KWLLAEFANHY

-524 QSDKHVEKAIS
+524 QSDEYVEKAIS
-535 ILDDQVTYRDV
+535 ILEDQVAYRNV
-546 LRLEYE
+546 LRLENE

>member
-1 MNVHNNLRKYF
+1 MKVNNIQRKYLF
-12 IIIGIIVLCGTALF
+12 VVGIIILCGTALF

-31 DVFKQIAVSQKL
+31 DIFKQVAVNQKL
-43 INDVYKYIVSNY
+43 INDVYKYIVTNY

-61 EQFTKK
+61 EKFTRK
-67 SIRNILNDLDPYT
+67 SIRNILNDLDPFT

-98 YGGVGMEIGKRDGK
+98 YGGVGMEIGKRDGE
-112 ITVVAPMADTP
+112 ITVVAPMADSP

-137 IDTVVVKDMN
+137 IDTVVAKDMN
-147 LNEVA
+147 LNDVA
-152 RLIRGKKGTKVTLS
+152 RLIRGEKGTEVTLS
-166 IQRVGSDGVMKFTM
+166 IQRAGLDNVIKFTM

-192 TGMLNDRIGYILLT
+192 SGMLNDRIGYILLT

-211 AAPGMEKALD
+211 AAPGMKKAID
-221 QLKKENA
+221 QLKEQKA

-238 PGGLLQSS
+238 PGGLLKSS
-246 IDILDMFLPKG
+246 IDILDMFLLKG

-282 SSEIKLAILINEG
+282 GSDIKIAILINEG

-329 YRLDEDRRLKMTTAK
+329 YQLDKERRLKMTTAK
-344 YYIPSGRLIQNPGYA
+344 YYIPSGRLIQNPGY
-359 EEEIIINVSEQDSLF
+359 IDKDIINDVSEQDTLF
-374 ATVRGRKVKGGG
+374 ATVKGRKVKGGG
-386 GIMPDYEIEV
+386 GIMPDYEVEV
-396 HKFGPLTQ
+396 HKYGPLTR
-404 ECWRQGVF
+404 ECWRQGIL

-427 EVLQT
+427 EVLAT
-432 EGLIEEFYVYLKEL
+432 EDLIEDFYVYLKEQ
-446 DLDIRIVGES
+446 DLDISIDGES
-456 QYNEFKTKLSE
+456 NYNDFKAKLSS
-467 IDSTNVELNSAFEII
+467 IDSTNAELNSAFEII
-482 DGFFVREEAS
+482 DGFFVEKEAS
-492 LFDKEMEDIR
+492 LFDKESEDIR
-502 IRLLAEFANHY
+502 KWLLAEFANHY

-524 QSDKHVEKAIS
+524 QSDEYVEKAIS
-535 ILDDQVTYRDV
+535 ILDDQVAYRNV
-546 LRLEYE
+546 LRLENE

>member
-1 MNVHNNLRKYF
+1 MKVNNIQRKYLF
-12 IIIGIIVLCGTALF
+12 VVGIIILCGTALF

-31 DVFKQIAVSQKL
+31 DIFKQVAVNQKL
-43 INDVYKYIVSNY
+43 INDVYKYIVTNY

-61 EQFTKK
+61 EKFTRK
-67 SIRNILNDLDPYT
+67 SIRNILNDLDPFT

-98 YGGVGMEIGKRDGK
+98 YGGVGMEIGKRDGE
-112 ITVVAPMADTP
+112 ITVVAPMADSP

-137 IDTVVVKDMN
+137 IDTVVAKDMN
-147 LNEVA
+147 LNDVA
-152 RLIRGKKGTKVTLS
+152 RLIRGEKGTEVTLS
-166 IQRVGSDGVMKFTM
+166 IQRAGVDNVIKFTM

-192 TGMLNDRIGYILLT
+192 SGMLNDRIGYILLT

-211 AAPGMEKALD
+211 AAPGMKKAID
-221 QLKKENA
+221 QLKEQKA

-246 IDILDMFLPKG
+246 IEILDMFLPKG

-282 SSEIKLAILINEG
+282 PSDIKVAILINEG

-329 YRLDEDRRLKMTTAK
+329 YQLDEERRLKMTTAK
-344 YYIPSGRLIQNPGYA
+344 YYIPSGRLIQNPEYID
-359 EEEIIINVSEQDSLF
+359 ENIIIDVSGQDTLF
-374 ATVRGRKVKGGG
+374 ATVKGRKVKGGG
-386 GIMPDYEIEV
+386 GIMPDYEVEV
-396 HKFGPLTQ
+396 HKYGSLTR
-404 ECWRQGVF
+404 ECLRQGILF
-412 FTYVQKRKQNYSSFD
+412 SYVQKRKQNYSSFD
-427 EVLQT
+427 EVLAT
-432 EGLIEEFYVYLKEL
+432 EYLIEDFYVYLKEQ
-446 DLDIRIVGES
+446 DLDISIDGES
-456 QYNEFKTKLSE
+456 NYNDFKAKLSS
-467 IDSTNVELNSAFEII
+467 IDSTNVELTSAFEII
-482 DGFFVREEAS
+482 DGFFVEKEAS
-492 LFDKEMEDIR
+492 LFDKESEDIR
-502 IRLLAEFANHY
+502 KWLLAEFANHY

-524 QSDKHVEKAIS
+524 QSDEYVEKAIS
-535 ILDDQVTYRDV
+535 ILDDQVAYRNV
-546 LRLEYE
+546 LRLENE

>member
-1 MNVHNNLRKYF
+1 MKVNNIQRKYLF
-12 IIIGIIVLCGTALF
+12 VVGIIILCGTALF

-31 DVFKQIAVSQKL
+31 DIFKQVAVNQKL
-43 INDVYKYIVSNY
+43 INDVYKYIVTNY

-61 EQFTKK
+61 EKFTRK
-67 SIRNILNDLDPYT
+67 SIRNILNDLDPFT

-98 YGGVGMEIGKRDGK
+98 YGGVGMEIGKRDGE
-112 ITVVAPMADTP
+112 ITVVAPMADSP

-137 IDTVVVKDMN
+137 IDTVVAKDMN
-147 LNEVA
+147 LNDVA
-152 RLIRGKKGTKVTLS
+152 RLIRGEKGTEVTLS
-166 IQRVGSDGVMKFTM
+166 IQRAGVDNVIKFTM

-192 TGMLNDRIGYILLT
+192 SGMLNDRIGYILLT

-211 AAPGMEKALD
+211 AAPGMKKAID
-221 QLKKENA
+221 QLKEQKA

-238 PGGLLQSS
+238 PGGLLKSS
-246 IDILDMFLPKG
+246 IDILDMFLLKG

-282 SSEIKLAILINEG
+282 GSDIKIAILINEG

-329 YRLDEDRRLKMTTAK
+329 YQLDKESRLKMTTAK
-344 YYIPSGRLIQNPGYA
+344 YYIPSGRLIQNPGY
-359 EEEIIINVSEQDSLF
+359 IDKDIINDVSEQDTLF
-374 ATVRGRKVKGGG
+374 ATVKGRKVKGGG
-386 GIMPDYEIEV
+386 GIMPDYEVEV
-396 HKFGPLTQ
+396 HKYGPLTR
-404 ECWRQGVF
+404 ECWRQGIL

-427 EVLQT
+427 EVLAT
-432 EGLIEEFYVYLKEL
+432 EDLIEDFYVYLKEQ
-446 DLDIRIVGES
+446 DLDISIDGES
-456 QYNEFKTKLSE
+456 NYNDFKAKLSS
-467 IDSTNVELNSAFEII
+467 IDSTNAELNSAFEII
-482 DGFFVREEAS
+482 DGFFVEKEAS
-492 LFDKEMEDIR
+492 LFDKESEDIR
-502 IRLLAEFANHY
+502 KWLLAEFANHY

-524 QSDKHVEKAIS
+524 QSDEHVEKAIS
-535 ILDDQVTYRDV
+535 ILEDQVAYRNV
-546 LRLEYE
+546 LRLENE

>member
-1 MNVHNNLRKYF
+1 MKVNNIQRKYLF
-12 IIIGIIVLCGTALF
+12 VVGIIILCGTALF

-31 DVFKQIAVSQKL
+31 DIFKQVAVNQKL
-43 INDVYKYIVSNY
+43 INDVYKYIVTNY

-61 EQFTKK
+61 EKFTRK

-80 VFMEPE
+80 VLMEPE

-112 ITVVAPMADTP
+112 ITVVSPMADSP

-128 IISGDVIVK
+128 ITSGDVIVK
-137 IDTVVVKDMN
+137 IDTVVAKDMN
-147 LNEVA
+147 LNDVA
-152 RLIRGKKGTKVTLS
+152 RLIRGEKGTEVTLS
-166 IQRVGSDGVMKFTM
+166 IQRAGVDNVIKFTM

-192 TGMLNDRIGYILLT
+192 SGMLNDRIGYILLT

-211 AAPGMEKALD
+211 AAPGMKKAID
-221 QLKKENA
+221 QLKEQKA

-257 EKLLSTK
+257 EKLLTTK

-269 SNRTFFSKKDPVI
+269 SNRTFFAKKDPVI
-282 SSEIKLAILINEG
+282 PSDIKVAILINEG

-329 YRLDEDRRLKMTTAK
+329 YQLDEERRLKMTTAK
-344 YYIPSGRLIQNPGYA
+344 YYIPSGRLIQNPGYTDKD
-359 EEEIIINVSEQDSLF
+359 ITIDVSEQDTLF
-374 ATVRGRKVKGGG
+374 ATVKGRKVKGGG
-386 GIMPDYEIEV
+386 GIMPDYEVEV
-396 HKFGPLTQ
+396 HKYGPLTR
-404 ECWRQGVF
+404 ECWRQGIL

-427 EVLQT
+427 EVLAT
-432 EGLIEEFYVYLKEL
+432 EDLIEDFYVYLKEQ
-446 DLDIRIVGES
+446 DLDISIDGES
-456 QYNEFKTKLSE
+456 NYNDFKVKLSS
-467 IDSTNVELNSAFEII
+467 IDSTNAELNSAFEII
-482 DGFFVREEAS
+482 DGFFVEKEAS
-492 LFDKEMEDIR
+492 LFDKESEDIR
-502 IRLLAEFANHY
+502 KWLLAEFANHY

-524 QSDKHVEKAIS
+524 QSDEYVEKAIS
-535 ILDDQVTYRDV
+535 ILEDQVAYRNV
-546 LRLEYE
+546 LRLENE

>member
-1 MNVHNNLRKYF
+1 MKVNNVQRKYLF
-12 IIIGIIVLCGTALF
+12 VVGIIILCGTVLF

-31 DVFKQIAVSQKL
+31 DIFKQVAVSQKL
-43 INDVYKYIVSNY
+43 INDVYKYIVTNY

-61 EQFTKK
+61 EKFTRK
-67 SIRNILNDLDPYT
+67 SIRNILNNLDPYT

-112 ITVVAPMADTP
+112 ITVVAPMADSP

-128 IISGDVIVK
+128 ITSGDVIVK
-137 IDTVVVKDMN
+137 IDTVVAKDMN
-147 LNEVA
+147 LNDVA
-152 RLIRGKKGTKVTLS
+152 RLIRGEKGTEVTLS
-166 IQRVGSDGVMKFTM
+166 IQRAGVDNVIKFTM

-192 TGMLNDRIGYILLT
+192 SGMLNDRIGYILLT

-211 AAPGMEKALD
+211 AAPGMKKAID
-221 QLKKENA
+221 QLKEQKA

-257 EKLLSTK
+257 EKLLTTK

-269 SNRTFFSKKDPVI
+269 SNRTFFAKKDPVI
-282 SSEIKLAILINEG
+282 PSDIKVAILINEG

-329 YRLDEDRRLKMTTAK
+329 YQLDEERRLKMTTAK
-344 YYIPSGRLIQNPGYA
+344 YYIPSGRLIQNPGYTDKD
-359 EEEIIINVSEQDSLF
+359 ITIDVSEQDTLF
-374 ATVRGRKVKGGG
+374 ATVKGRKVKGGG
-386 GIMPDYEIEV
+386 GIMPDYEVEV
-396 HKFGPLTQ
+396 HKYGPLTR
-404 ECWRQGVF
+404 ECWRQGIF

-427 EVLQT
+427 EVLAT
-432 EGLIEEFYVYLKEL
+432 EDLIEDFYVYLKEQ
-446 DLDIRIVGES
+446 DLDISLNGKS
-456 QYNEFKTKLSE
+456 HYNDFKAKLSS
-467 IDSTNVELNSAFEII
+467 IDSTNAELNSAFEII
-482 DGFFVREEAS
+482 DGFFVEKEAS
-492 LFDKEMEDIR
+492 LFDKESEDIR
-502 IRLLAEFANHY
+502 QRLLAEFANHY
-513 NGKEGRIQFTL
+513 NGKEGKIRFTL
-524 QSDKHVEKAIS
+524 QSDEHVEKAIS
-535 ILDDQVTYRDV
+535 ILNDQVAYRNV
-546 LRLEYE
+546 LRLGNE

>member
-1 MNVHNNLRKYF
+1 MKVNNIQRKYLF
-12 IIIGIIVLCGTALF
+12 MVGIIILCGTALF

-31 DVFKQIAVSQKL
+31 DIFKQVAVNQKL
-43 INDVYKYIVSNY
+43 INDVYKYIVTNY

-61 EQFTKK
+61 EKFTRK
-67 SIRNILNDLDPYT
+67 SIRNILNDLDPFT

-112 ITVVAPMADTP
+112 ITVVAPMADSP

-137 IDTVVVKDMN
+137 IDTVVAKDMN
-147 LNEVA
+147 LNDVA
-152 RLIRGKKGTKVTLS
+152 RLIRGEKGTEVTLS
-166 IQRVGSDGVMKFTM
+166 IQRAGVENAIKFTM

-192 TGMLNDRIGYILLT
+192 SGMLNDRIGYILLT

-211 AAPGMEKALD
+211 AAPGMKKAID
-221 QLKKENA
+221 QLKEQKA

-246 IDILDMFLPKG
+246 IEILDMFLPKG

-269 SNRTFFSKKDPVI
+269 SNRTFFAKKDPVI
-282 SSEIKLAILINEG
+282 PSDIKVAILINEG

-329 YRLDEDRRLKMTTAK
+329 YQLDEERRLKMTTAK
-344 YYIPSGRLIQNPGYA
+344 YYIPSGRLIQNPEYID
-359 EEEIIINVSEQDSLF
+359 ENIIIDVSEQDTLF
-374 ATVRGRKVKGGG
+374 ATVKGRKVKGGG
-386 GIMPDYEIEV
+386 GIMPDYEVEV
-396 HKFGPLTQ
+396 HKYGSLTR
-404 ECWRQGVF
+404 ECLRQGIL

-427 EVLQT
+427 EVLAT
-432 EGLIEEFYVYLKEL
+432 ENLIEDFYVYLKEQ
-446 DLDIRIVGES
+446 DLDISIDGES
-456 QYNEFKTKLSE
+456 NYNDFKAKLSS
-467 IDSTNVELNSAFEII
+467 IDSTNVELTSAFEII
-482 DGFFVREEAS
+482 DGFFVEKEAS
-492 LFDKEMEDIR
+492 LFDKESEDIR
-502 IRLLAEFANHY
+502 KWLLAEFANHY

-524 QSDKHVEKAIS
+524 QSDEYVEKAIS
-535 ILDDQVTYRDV
+535 ILDDQVAYRNV
-546 LRLEYE
+546 LRLENE

>member
-446 DLDIRIVGES
+446 DLDVRIVGES

>member
-1 MNVHNNLRKYF
+1 MKVNNIQRKYLLVVG
-12 IIIGIIVLCGTALF
+12 IIILCGTALF

-31 DVFKQIAVSQKL
+31 DIFKQVAVSQKL
-43 INDVYKYIVSNY
+43 INDVYKYIVTNY

-61 EQFTKK
+61 ENFTRK
-67 SIRNILNDLDPYT
+67 SIRNILNDLDPFT

-98 YGGVGMEIGKRDGK
+98 YGGVGMEIGKRDGE
-112 ITVVAPMADTP
+112 ITVVAPMADSP

-128 IISGDVIVK
+128 IISGDIIVK
-137 IDTVVVKDMN
+137 IDTVVAKDMN
-147 LNEVA
+147 LNDVA
-152 RLIRGKKGTKVTLS
+152 KLIRGEKGTEVTLS
-166 IQRVGSDGVMKFTM
+166 IQRAGVDNVIKFTM

-192 TGMLNDRIGYILLT
+192 SGMLNDRIGYILLT

-211 AAPGMEKALD
+211 AAPGMKKAID
-221 QLKKENA
+221 QLKEQKA

-246 IDILDMFLPKG
+246 IEILDMFLPKG

-269 SNRTFFSKKDPVI
+269 SNRTFFAKKDPVI
-282 SSEIKLAILINEG
+282 PSDIKVAILINEG

-329 YRLDEDRRLKMTTAK
+329 YQLDEERRLKMTTAK
-344 YYIPSGRLIQNPGYA
+344 YYIPSGRLIQNPGYID
-359 EEEIIINVSEQDSLF
+359 ENIIIDVSEQDTLF
-374 ATVRGRKVKGGG
+374 ATVKGRKVKGGG
-386 GIMPDYEIEV
+386 GIMPDYEVEV
-396 HKFGPLTQ
+396 HKYGPLTQ
-404 ECWRQGVF
+404 ECWRQGIL

-427 EVLQT
+427 EVLAT
-432 EGLIEEFYVYLKEL
+432 EDLIEDFYVYLKEQ
-446 DLDIRIVGES
+446 DLDISIDGKS
-456 QYNEFKTKLSE
+456 HYNDFKAKLSLL
-467 IDSTNVELNSAFEII
+467 DSTNAELNSAFEII
-482 DGFFVREEAS
+482 DGFFVDKEAS
-492 LFDKEMEDIR
+492 LFDKESEDIR
-502 IRLLAEFANHY
+502 KWLLAEFANHY

-524 QSDKHVEKAIS
+524 QSDEHVEKAIS
-535 ILDDQVTYRDV
+535 ILDDQVAYRNV
-546 LRLEYE
+546 LRLDNE

>member
-1 MNVHNNLRKYF
+1 MKVNNIQRKYLF
-12 IIIGIIVLCGTALF
+12 VVGIIILCGTALF

-31 DVFKQIAVSQKL
+31 DIFKQVAVSQKL
-43 INDVYKYIVSNY
+43 INDVYKYIVTNY

-61 EQFTKK
+61 EKFTRK
-67 SIRNILNDLDPYT
+67 SIRNILDDLDPYT

-91 DLLTKGK
+91 DLLTRGK

-112 ITVVAPMADTP
+112 ITVVAPMADSP

-128 IISGDVIVK
+128 IISGDIIVK
-137 IDTVVVKDMN
+137 IDTVVAKDMN
-147 LNEVA
+147 LNDVA
-152 RLIRGKKGTKVTLS
+152 RLIRGEKGTEVTLS
-166 IQRVGSDGVMKFTM
+166 IQRAGVDNVIKFTM

-192 TGMLNDRIGYILLT
+192 SGMLNDRIGYILLT

-211 AAPGMEKALD
+211 AAPGMKKAID
-221 QLKKENA
+221 QLKEQKA

-269 SNRTFFSKKDPVI
+269 SNRTFFAKKDPVI
-282 SSEIKLAILINEG
+282 PSDIKVAILINEG

-329 YRLDEDRRLKMTTAK
+329 YQLDEERRLKMTTAK
-344 YYIPSGRLIQNPGYA
+344 YYIPSGRLIQNPGYID
-359 EEEIIINVSEQDSLF
+359 ENIIIDVSEQDTLF
-374 ATVRGRKVKGGG
+374 ATVKGRKVKGGG
-386 GIMPDYEIEV
+386 GIMPDYEVEV
-396 HKFGPLTQ
+396 HKYGPLTR
-404 ECWRQGVF
+404 ECWRQGIF

-427 EVLQT
+427 EVLAT
-432 EGLIEEFYVYLKEL
+432 EDLIEDFYVYLKEQ
-446 DLDIRIVGES
+446 DLDISIDGKS
-456 QYNEFKTKLSE
+456 HYNDFKAKLSLL
-467 IDSTNVELNSAFEII
+467 DSTNAELNSAFEII
-482 DGFFVREEAS
+482 DGFFVDKEAS
-492 LFDKEMEDIR
+492 LFDKESEDIR
-502 IRLLAEFANHY
+502 KWLLAEFANHY

-524 QSDKHVEKAIS
+524 QSDEHVEKAIS
-535 ILDDQVTYRDV
+535 ILDDQVAYRNV
-546 LRLEYE
+546 LRLENE

>member
-1 MNVHNNLRKYF
+1 MKVNNIQRKYLF
-12 IIIGIIVLCGTALF
+12 VVGIIILCGTALF

-31 DVFKQIAVSQKL
+31 DIFKQVAVSQKL
-43 INDVYKYIVSNY
+43 INDVYKYIVTNY

-61 EQFTKK
+61 EKFTRK
-67 SIRNILNDLDPYT
+67 SIRNILNDLDPFT

-112 ITVVAPMADTP
+112 ITVVAPMADSP

-137 IDTVVVKDMN
+137 IDTVVAKDMN
-147 LNEVA
+147 LNDVA
-152 RLIRGKKGTKVTLS
+152 RLIRGEKGTEVTLS
-166 IQRVGSDGVMKFTM
+166 IQRAGVENAIKFTM

-192 TGMLNDRIGYILLT
+192 SGMLNDRIGYILLT

-211 AAPGMEKALD
+211 AAPGMKKAID
-221 QLKKENA
+221 QLKEQKA

-246 IDILDMFLPKG
+246 IEILDMFLPKG

-269 SNRTFFSKKDPVI
+269 SNRTFFAKKDPVI
-282 SSEIKLAILINEG
+282 PSDIKVAILINEG

-329 YRLDEDRRLKMTTAK
+329 YQLDEERRLKMTTAK
-344 YYIPSGRLIQNPGYA
+344 YYIPSGRLIQNPEYID
-359 EEEIIINVSEQDSLF
+359 ENIIIDVSEQDTLF
-374 ATVRGRKVKGGG
+374 ATVKGRKVKGGG
-386 GIMPDYEIEV
+386 GIMPDYEVEV
-396 HKFGPLTQ
+396 HKYGSLTR
-404 ECWRQGVF
+404 ECLRQGIL

-427 EVLQT
+427 EVLAT
-432 EGLIEEFYVYLKEL
+432 ENLIEDFYVYLKEQ
-446 DLDIRIVGES
+446 DLDISIDGES
-456 QYNEFKTKLSE
+456 NYNDFKAKLSS
-467 IDSTNVELNSAFEII
+467 IDSTNVELTSAFEII
-482 DGFFVREEAS
+482 DGFFVEKEAS
-492 LFDKEMEDIR
+492 LFDKESEDIR
-502 IRLLAEFANHY
+502 KWLLAEFANHY

-524 QSDKHVEKAIS
+524 QSDEYVEKAIS
-535 ILDDQVTYRDV
+535 ILDDQVAYRNV
-546 LRLEYE
+546 LRLENE

>member
-1 MNVHNNLRKYF
+1 MKVNNIQRKYLF
-12 IIIGIIVLCGTALF
+12 MVGIIILCGTALF

-31 DVFKQIAVSQKL
+31 DIFKQVAVNQKL
-43 INDVYKYIVSNY
+43 INDVYKYIVTNY

-61 EQFTKK
+61 EKFTRN
-67 SIRNILNDLDPYT
+67 SIRNILNDLDPFT

-112 ITVVAPMADTP
+112 ITVVAPMADSP

-137 IDTVVVKDMN
+137 IDTVVARDKN
-147 LNEVA
+147 LNDVA
-152 RLIRGKKGTKVTLS
+152 RLIRGEKGTEVTLS
-166 IQRVGSDGVMKFTM
+166 IQRAGVDNVIKFTM

-192 TGMLNDRIGYILLT
+192 SGMLNDRIGYILLT

-211 AAPGMEKALD
+211 AAPGMKKAID
-221 QLKKENA
+221 QLKEQKA

-246 IDILDMFLPKG
+246 IEILDMFLPKG

-269 SNRTFFSKKDPVI
+269 SNRTFFAKKDPVI
-282 SSEIKLAILINEG
+282 PSDIKVAILINEG

-329 YRLDEDRRLKMTTAK
+329 YQLDEERRLKMTTAK
-344 YYIPSGRLIQNPGYA
+344 YYIPSGRLIQNPEYID
-359 EEEIIINVSEQDSLF
+359 ENIIIDVTEQDTLF
-374 ATVRGRKVKGGG
+374 ATVKGRKVKGGG
-386 GIMPDYEIEV
+386 GIMPDYEVEV
-396 HKFGPLTQ
+396 HKYGSLTR
-404 ECWRQGVF
+404 ECLRQGIL

-427 EVLQT
+427 EVLAT
-432 EGLIEEFYVYLKEL
+432 ENLIEDFYVYLKEQ
-446 DLDIRIVGES
+446 DLDISIDGES
-456 QYNEFKTKLSE
+456 NYNDFKAKLSS
-467 IDSTNVELNSAFEII
+467 IDSTNVELTSAFEII
-482 DGFFVREEAS
+482 DGFFVEKEAS
-492 LFDKEMEDIR
+492 LFDKESEDIR
-502 IRLLAEFANHY
+502 KWLLAEFANHY

-524 QSDKHVEKAIS
+524 QSDEYVEKAIS
-535 ILDDQVTYRDV
+535 ILDDQVAYRNV
-546 LRLEYE
+546 LRLENE

>member
-446 DLDIRIVGES
+446 DLDIRLAGES

>member
-344 YYIPSGRLIQNPGYA
+344 YYIPSGRLIQNPGYV

>member
-1 MNVHNNLRKYF
+1 MKVNNIQRKYLF
-12 IIIGIIVLCGTALF
+12 VVGIIILCGTALF

-31 DVFKQIAVSQKL
+31 DIFKQVAVSQKL
-43 INDVYKYIVSNY
+43 INDVYKYIVTNY

-61 EQFTKK
+61 EKFTRK
-67 SIRNILNDLDPYT
+67 SIRNILNDLDPFT

-98 YGGVGMEIGKRDGK
+98 YGGVGMEIGKRDGE
-112 ITVVAPMADTP
+112 ITVVAPMADSP

-137 IDTVVVKDMN
+137 IDTVVAKDMN
-147 LNEVA
+147 LNDVA
-152 RLIRGKKGTKVTLS
+152 RLIRGEKGTEVTLS
-166 IQRVGSDGVMKFTM
+166 IQRAGLDNVIKFTM

-192 TGMLNDRIGYILLT
+192 SGMLNDRIGYILLT

-211 AAPGMEKALD
+211 AAPGMKKAID
-221 QLKKENA
+221 QLKEQKA

-238 PGGLLQSS
+238 PGGLLKSS
-246 IDILDMFLPKG
+246 IDILDMFLLKG

-282 SSEIKLAILINEG
+282 GSDIKIAILINEG

-329 YRLDEDRRLKMTTAK
+329 YQLDKERRLKMTTAK
-344 YYIPSGRLIQNPGYA
+344 YYIPSGRLIQNPGY
-359 EEEIIINVSEQDSLF
+359 IDKDIINDVSEQDTLF
-374 ATVRGRKVKGGG
+374 ATVKGRKVKGGG
-386 GIMPDYEIEV
+386 GIMPDYEVEV
-396 HKFGPLTQ
+396 HKYGPLTR
-404 ECWRQGVF
+404 ECWRQGIL

-427 EVLQT
+427 EVLAT
-432 EGLIEEFYVYLKEL
+432 EDLIEDFYVYLKEQ
-446 DLDIRIVGES
+446 DLDISVDGES
-456 QYNEFKTKLSE
+456 NYNDFKAKLSS
-467 IDSTNVELNSAFEII
+467 IDSTNAELNSAFEII
-482 DGFFVREEAS
+482 DGFFVEKEAS
-492 LFDKEMEDIR
+492 LFDKESEDIR
-502 IRLLAEFANHY
+502 KWLLAEFANHY

-524 QSDKHVEKAIS
+524 QSDEYVEKAIS
-535 ILDDQVTYRDV
+535 ILEDQVAYRNV
-546 LRLEYE
+546 LRLENE

>member
-1 MNVHNNLRKYF
+1 MKVKNIQRKYLF
-12 IIIGIIVLCGTALF
+12 VVGIIILCGTALF

-31 DVFKQIAVSQKL
+31 DIFKQVAVSQKL
-43 INDVYKYIVSNY
+43 INDVYKYIVTNY

-61 EQFTKK
+61 EKFTRK
-67 SIRNILNDLDPYT
+67 SIRNILNDLDPFT

-98 YGGVGMEIGKRDGK
+98 YGGVGMEIGKRDGE
-112 ITVVAPMADTP
+112 ITVVAPMADSP

-137 IDTVVVKDMN
+137 IDTVVAKDMN
-147 LNEVA
+147 LNDVA
-152 RLIRGKKGTKVTLS
+152 KLIRGEKGTEVTLS
-166 IQRVGSDGVMKFTM
+166 IQRAGVDNVIKFTM

-192 TGMLNDRIGYILLT
+192 SGMLNDRIGYILLT

-211 AAPGMEKALD
+211 AAPGMKKAID
-221 QLKKENA
+221 QLKEQKA

-269 SNRTFFSKKDPVI
+269 SNRTFFAKKDPVI
-282 SSEIKLAILINEG
+282 PSDIKVAILINEG

-329 YRLDEDRRLKMTTAK
+329 YQLDEERRLKMTTAK
-344 YYIPSGRLIQNPGYA
+344 YYIPSGRLIQNPGYID
-359 EEEIIINVSEQDSLF
+359 EGIIIDVSEQDTLF
-374 ATVRGRKVKGGG
+374 ATVKGRKVKGGG
-386 GIMPDYEIEV
+386 GIMPDYEVEV
-396 HKFGPLTQ
+396 HKYGPLTQ
-404 ECWRQGVF
+404 ECWRQGIL

-427 EVLQT
+427 EVLAT
-432 EGLIEEFYVYLKEL
+432 EDLIEDFYVYLKEQ
-446 DLDIRIVGES
+446 DLDISIDGKS
-456 QYNEFKTKLSE
+456 HYNDFKAKLSLL
-467 IDSTNVELNSAFEII
+467 DSTNAELNSAFEII
-482 DGFFVREEAS
+482 DGFFVDKEAS
-492 LFDKEMEDIR
+492 LFDKESEDIR
-502 IRLLAEFANHY
+502 KWLLAEFANHY

-524 QSDKHVEKAIS
+524 QSDEHVEKAIS
-535 ILDDQVTYRDV
+535 ILDDQVAYRNV
-546 LRLEYE
+546 LRLDNE

>member
-1 MNVHNNLRKYF
+1 MKVNNIQRKYLF
-12 IIIGIIVLCGTALF
+12 VVGIIILCGTALF

-31 DVFKQIAVSQKL
+31 DIFKQVAVNQKL
-43 INDVYKYIVSNY
+43 INDVYKYIVTNY

-61 EQFTKK
+61 EKFTRK
-67 SIRNILNDLDPYT
+67 SIRNILNDLDPFT

-98 YGGVGMEIGKRDGK
+98 YGGVGMEIGKRDGE
-112 ITVVAPMADTP
+112 ITVVAPMADSP

-137 IDTVVVKDMN
+137 IDTVVAKDMN
-147 LNEVA
+147 LNDVA
-152 RLIRGKKGTKVTLS
+152 RLIRGEKGTEVTLS
-166 IQRVGSDGVMKFTM
+166 IQRAGVDNVIKFTM

-192 TGMLNDRIGYILLT
+192 SGMLNDRIGYILLT

-211 AAPGMEKALD
+211 AAPGMKKAID
-221 QLKKENA
+221 QLKEQKA

-246 IDILDMFLPKG
+246 IEILDMFLPKG

-269 SNRTFFSKKDPVI
+269 SNRTFFAKKDPVI
-282 SSEIKLAILINEG
+282 PSDIKVAILINEG

-329 YRLDEDRRLKMTTAK
+329 YQLDKERRLKMTTAK
-344 YYIPSGRLIQNPGYA
+344 YYIPSGRLIQNSGY
-359 EEEIIINVSEQDSLF
+359 IDKDIINDVSEQDTLF
-374 ATVRGRKVKGGG
+374 ATVKGRKVKGGG
-386 GIMPDYEIEV
+386 GIMPDYEVEV
-396 HKFGPLTQ
+396 HKYGPLTR
-404 ECWRQGVF
+404 ECWRQGIL

-427 EVLQT
+427 EVLAT
-432 EGLIEEFYVYLKEL
+432 EDLIEDFYVYLKEQ
-446 DLDIRIVGES
+446 DLDISIDGES
-456 QYNEFKTKLSE
+456 NYNDFKAKLSS
-467 IDSTNVELNSAFEII
+467 IDSTNAELNSAFEII
-482 DGFFVREEAS
+482 DGFFVDKEAS
-492 LFDKEMEDIR
+492 LFDKESEDIR
-502 IRLLAEFANHY
+502 KWLLAEFANHY

-524 QSDKHVEKAIS
+524 QSDEHVEKAIS
-535 ILDDQVTYRDV
+535 ILDDQVAYRNV
-546 LRLEYE
+546 LRLENE

>member
-1 MNVHNNLRKYF
+1 MKVNNIQRKYLF
-12 IIIGIIVLCGTALF
+12 VVGIIILCGTALF

-31 DVFKQIAVSQKL
+31 DIFKQVAVNQKL
-43 INDVYKYIVSNY
+43 INDVYKYIVTNY

-61 EQFTKK
+61 EKFTRK
-67 SIRNILNDLDPYT
+67 SIRNILNDLDPFT

-98 YGGVGMEIGKRDGK
+98 YGGVGMEIGKRDGE
-112 ITVVAPMADTP
+112 ITVVAPMADSP

-137 IDTVVVKDMN
+137 IDTVVAKDMN
-147 LNEVA
+147 LNDVA
-152 RLIRGKKGTKVTLS
+152 RLIRGEKGTEVTLS
-166 IQRVGSDGVMKFTM
+166 IQRAGLDNVIKFTM

-192 TGMLNDRIGYILLT
+192 SGMLNDRIGYILLT

-211 AAPGMEKALD
+211 AAPGMKKAID
-221 QLKKENA
+221 QLKEQKA

-238 PGGLLQSS
+238 PGGLLKSS
-246 IDILDMFLPKG
+246 IDILDMFLLKG

-282 SSEIKLAILINEG
+282 GSDIKIAILINEG

-329 YRLDEDRRLKMTTAK
+329 YQLDKERRLKMTTAK
-344 YYIPSGRLIQNPGYA
+344 YYIPSGRLIQNPGY
-359 EEEIIINVSEQDSLF
+359 IDKDIINDVSEQDTLF
-374 ATVRGRKVKGGG
+374 ATVKGRKVKGGG
-386 GIMPDYEIEV
+386 GIMPDYEVEV
-396 HKFGPLTQ
+396 HKYGPLTR
-404 ECWRQGVF
+404 ECWRQGIL

-427 EVLQT
+427 EVLAT
-432 EGLIEEFYVYLKEL
+432 EDLIEDFYVYLKEQ
-446 DLDIRIVGES
+446 DLDISIDGES
-456 QYNEFKTKLSE
+456 NYNDFKAKLSS
-467 IDSTNVELNSAFEII
+467 IDSTNAELNSAFEII
-482 DGFFVREEAS
+482 DGFFVEKEAS
-492 LFDKEMEDIR
+492 LFDKESEDIR
-502 IRLLAEFANHY
+502 KWLLAEFANHY

-524 QSDKHVEKAIS
+524 QSDEYVEKAIS
-535 ILDDQVTYRDV
+535 ILEDQVAYRNV
-546 LRLEYE
+546 LRLENE